1 MPTILVIG
9 TLDTKG
15 PEIAYIRD
23 RIRALGVDVV
33 VADSGILGGP
43 LDIVPDVTREE
54 VALLAG
60 TTIDALRNAGSRGKA
75 VHGMLAGLRALASN
89 LFREGR
95 LHGAVAIGGAEGA
108 VLGASAMMGLPIG
121 IPKVIVTPIASGHRR
136 FGPLVGTKDVM
147 VVHSVIDIL
156 GLNPISCAVFDNVAA
171 AMAGMALNG
180 YPGQQATG
188 DASGPV
194 RSVAAAGGP
203 PRVAITM
210 LGNTTTAVM
219 RIRDLLRDQGI
230 ESVIFHSNGV
240 GGPAM
245 EELAAEGLFV
255 GVIDFTTDELTDELV
270 GGFHSAGPDRLRV
283 IGRLGLPQVIV
294 PGCIDFSVHGRPET
308 VPPSLV
314 GRPIY
319 THNPEFTLVRT
330 AADEMVQLGAIF
342 AERLNRAVGP
352 VEVMVP
358 TEGLSI
364 PSVPGGVFR
373 DPDADAGFLRE
384 LRAKL
389 RPDIPVTAMACHIN
403 APEFATAVA
412 ERFLALLGS
421 PARRS

>member
-1 MPTILVIG
+1 MPTVLVIG

-15 PEIAYIRD
+15 PEIAYVRD
-23 RIRALGVDVV
+23 RIRALGVDVI

-54 VALLAG
+54 VAILAG

-75 VHGMLAGLRALASN
+75 VHGMLSGLRALALK
-89 LFREGR
+89 LFKEGR
-95 LHGAVAIGGAEGA
+95 LQGAVALGGAEGA

-121 IPKVIVTPIASGHRR
+121 VPKVIVTPIASGHRR

-171 AMAGMALNG
+171 AMAGMALHNR
-180 YPGQQATG
+180 PMAITSGQK
-188 DASGPV
+188 
-194 RSVAAAGGP
+194 
-203 PRVAITM
+203 RVAITM
-210 LGNTTTAVM
+210 LGNTTKAVM
-219 RIRDLLRDQGI
+219 VIRDRLLERGI

-245 EELAAEGLFV
+245 EELAAEGLFT

-270 GGFHSAGPDRLRV
+270 GGFHNAGPNRLRV
-283 IGRLGLPQVIV
+283 IGRLGLPQVVV
-294 PGCIDFSVHGRPET
+294 PGCIDFSVHGRPEA
-308 VPPSLV
+308 VPASLA

-330 AADEMVQLGAIF
+330 AHDEMVILGRIF
-342 AERLNRAVGP
+342 AERLNDATGP
-352 VEVMVP
+352 VAIMVP

-364 PSVPGGVFR
+364 PSVPGGAFWN
-373 DPDADAGFLRE
+373 PDADAAFLRE
-384 LRAKL
+384 LRVHL
-389 RPDIPVTAMACHIN
+389 RSDIPISTHASHVN
-403 APEFATAVA
+403 SPEFAMTVA
-412 ERFLALLGS
+412 DRFLELTS
-421 PARRS
+421 VVP